1 MPEPITDKKNIFI
14 QVAALLLLLL
24 LATAVYHAI
33 RPGIGRLTADFFY
46 PYLRVSRMAV
56 HTVSDRTLLSFS
68 RAELAAKLEQLQK
81 QNTALAIQAAAS
93 AELLRENQTLR
104 SYLGLNT
111 PEKWHYIAAEVMLR
125 DPLLWLEHFTINRGS
140 VDGLEPGD
148 AVLDVAEEG
157 IPVLAGIIG
166 SCGKHHAEVL
176 TVFNPDFS
184 FSASIGPRRV
194 IGFVNAGTARNAG
207 DGRVPVGYITSAE
220 MPAAGSAVITTGF
233 EKRIPGGIKIG
244 ELDQLEESHPLFS
257 GSARNS
263 GLIRPAFNPN
273 RLRFVLIARQMEKK

>member
-93 AELLRENQTLR
+93 AELLREN
-104 SYLGLNT
+104 
-111 PEKWHYIAAEVMLR
+111 
-125 DPLLWLEHFTINRGS
+125 
-140 VDGLEPGD
+140 
-148 AVLDVAEEG
+148 
-157 IPVLAGIIG
+157 
-166 SCGKHHAEVL
+166 C
-176 TVFNPDFS
+176 PDQ
-184 FSASIGPRRV
+184 
-194 IGFVNAGTARNAG
+194 
-207 DGRVPVGYITSAE
+207 
-220 MPAAGSAVITTGF
+220 
-233 EKRIPGGIKIG
+233 
-244 ELDQLEESHPLFS
+244 EL
-257 GSARNS
+257 
-263 GLIRPAFNPN
+263 
-273 RLRFVLIARQMEKK
+273 